1 MIETLIISGL
11 TQVIKNLVISEATD
25 LTADLVKKAV
35 NAELDEDQKKLLK
48 GIIEKAGT
56 KL

>member
-25 LTADLVKKAV
+25 LTSDLVKKAV
-35 NAELDEDQKKLLK
+35 NSELDDEQKQLLK

>member
-1 MIETLIISGL
+1 MIETRIISGL

-25 LTADLVKKAV
+25 LTSDLVKKAV
-35 NAELDEDQKKLLK
+35 NAELDDEQKKLLK